1 MGFLVFELLVNNAS
15 SDTLAFSLHLVP
27 FLPAADSPA
36 THAGS
41 SASPYTEIYQEPVSS
56 VQLHGMRCAD
66 LCGLVAFARCALV
79 AVASAG
85 GAMLLTEG
93 F

>member
-41 SASPYTEIYQEPVSS
+41 SASPSLAHPPWAGPTRATVSE
-56 VQLHGMRCAD
+56 GACAGTSGGR
-66 LCGLVAFARCALV
+66 LCG
-79 AVASAG
+79 
-85 GAMLLTEG
+85 
-93 F
+93 